1 MSQIFKEIFPYFIF
15 INFIKNISLKEKNYY
30 FFDIN
35 LYKKA
40 KFNGNIKQFID
51 EVKPYYRNPKLFYV
65 ERIKTYKNFLTI
77 LRQLCKLHNI
87 KYDTHIKYHHN
98 EYTIEYMF
106 FINDFLDDFD
116 NEDENKINN

>member
-1 MSQIFKEIFPYFIF
+1 MSQIFKEIFPCFIF
-15 INFIKNISLKEKNYY
+15 INFIKNISLKEKNKY

-40 KFNGNIKQFID
+40 EFNGNIKLFID
-51 EVKPYYRNPKLFYV
+51 EVKPYYRNSKQFYV
-65 ERIKTYKNFLTI
+65 ERKKTYKNFLTI

-106 FINDFLDDFD
+106 FLDDFV
-116 NEDENKINN
+116 DEHGELD